1 MSVIIL
7 NIHVC
12 VCAWMCVHL
21 HAFWEG
27 LERDI
32 FIWIHLPF
40 PWIANKHVITFV
52 CPPPRP
58 LEHIHH
64 SGFPA
69 VSDLSSKVLHYS
81 VDQCGSAY
89 YSIISSPHFS
99 IKSCLFSSFPCAHI
113 QIYVHKKSMEVSM
126 WKRPGI
132 RKLYNIYENIQKPSA
147 TPSKA
152 IKKISRNQQQ
162 KRQKTIKH
170 HVCFFCWPG
179 IPIQKRLSPWRDP
192 LAPRARDGRP
202 QLHHKS
208 CSGAWQIFWM
218 LVKHMGKYR
227 EIRYKIYK
235 WRFIAG
241 EMIYNIWV
249 NYNNLT
255 VLPHCDDG

>member
-1 MSVIIL
+1 MSHM
-7 NIHVC
+7 NIHMC

-32 FIWIHLPF
+32 FIWMHLQF

-99 IKSCLFSSFPCAHI
+99 IKSCMFSSFPCAHI

-132 RKLYNIYENIQKPSA
+132 RKLYNIYKTYKSHQPHHQKPSKKYQE
-147 TPSKA
+147 TSNKN
-152 IKKISRNQQQ
+152 IKKPSNTMSVFSVGLASRPRKDFPPGEIHWLQGLGTADLNYIISHAQEPDR
-162 KRQKTIKH
+162 
-170 HVCFFCWPG
+170 F
-179 IPIQKRLSPWRDP
+179 
-192 LAPRARDGRP
+192 
-202 QLHHKS
+202 
-208 CSGAWQIFWM
+208 SG
-218 LVKHMGKYR
+218 
-227 EIRYKIYK
+227 
-235 WRFIAG
+235 
-241 EMIYNIWV
+241 
-249 NYNNLT
+249 
-255 VLPHCDDG
+255 C